1 MRRIPKHVAAVAMVL
16 TATVLLGACAGADD
30 DALVVFAA
38 SSLSVVMDDVADQYE
53 AAHPGISIQISYSGS
68 PALRE
73 QIVAGA
79 PADVVVL
86 ASEST
91 MQQLT
96 DAALVGPPRTVATNT
111 ITLATSLTRANSFES
126 LESTLDPRHLLGM
139 CAATVPC
146 GVTARVALNRA
157 AVEAQP
163 DTETPNVRALV
174 ALLLDDELDLAL
186 IYRTDVA
193 ASDGALVALD
203 FLAGVDP
210 TIYPAAVIVATRNS
224 ATAESFVEFL
234 GSQTALDLFAAKG
247 FGPPP

>member
-1 MRRIPKHVAAVAMVL
+1 V
-16 TATVLLGACAGADD
+16 
-30 DALVVFAA
+30 VVFAA

-53 AAHPGISIQISYSGS
+53 ADHPEISIQISYAGS
-68 PALRE
+68 PTLRE
-73 QIVAGA
+73 QITAGA

-86 ASEST
+86 ASEAT

-96 DAALVGPPRTVATNT
+96 DAALVGPPRTVANNT
-111 ITLATSLTRANSFES
+111 ITLATSLGRTNSYES

-146 GVTARVALNRA
+146 GATARAALDLA
-157 AVEAQP
+157 AVEARP
-163 DTETPNVRALV
+163 DTETPNVSALV

-203 FLAGVDP
+203 FLDGVEP
-210 TIYPAAVIVATRNS
+210 TIYPAAVVLATPNAAS
-224 ATAESFVEFL
+224 AESFVEFL

>member
-1 MRRIPKHVAAVAMVL
+1 M
-16 TATVLLGACAGADD
+16 TATLLLGACAGADD
-30 DALVVFAA
+30 ETVVVVFAA

-53 AAHPGISIQISYSGS
+53 AANPEISIQISYAGS
-68 PALRE
+68 PTLRE
-73 QIVAGA
+73 QIIAGA

-86 ASEST
+86 ASEAT

-111 ITLATSLTRANSFES
+111 ITLATSLGRTNSYES

-146 GVTARVALNRA
+146 GATARAALDRA
-157 AVEAQP
+157 AVEARP
-163 DTETPNVRALV
+163 DTETPNVSALV

-203 FLAGVDP
+203 FLAGVEP
-210 TIYPAAVIVATRNS
+210 TIYPAAAVLATPNS
-224 ATAESFVEFL
+224 AIAESYVEFL